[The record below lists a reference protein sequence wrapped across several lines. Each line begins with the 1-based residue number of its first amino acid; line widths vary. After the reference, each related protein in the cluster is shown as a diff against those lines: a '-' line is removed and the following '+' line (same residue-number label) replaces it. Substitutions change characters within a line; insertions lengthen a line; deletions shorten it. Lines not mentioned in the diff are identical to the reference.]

1 MTEQRE
7 RYAVL
12 TSGLVIPKSVLRA
25 KMESEKQLR
34 NGIFYALSTLNH
46 TYSSELLNGIL
57 TPPSRFFGIRLA
69 ETFNLLPKRMK
80 LRLHKFRGGRARQ
93 PHPCSPS
100 RPHIVE

>member
-12 TSGLVIPKSVLRA
+12 TPGLVIPESVLRA

-57 TPPSRFFGIRLA
+57 TPLVASLVYASPRL
-69 ETFNLLPKRMK
+69 LI
-80 LRLHKFRGGRARQ
+80 
-93 PHPCSPS
+93 CSPNA
-100 RPHIVE
+100 